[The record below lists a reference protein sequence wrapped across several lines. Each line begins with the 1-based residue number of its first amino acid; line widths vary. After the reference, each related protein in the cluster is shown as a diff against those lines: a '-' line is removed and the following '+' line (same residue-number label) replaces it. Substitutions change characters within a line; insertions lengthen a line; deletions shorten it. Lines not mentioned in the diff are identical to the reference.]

1 MNSKKK
7 KLGDVELDDFHY
19 HEVVHT
25 LNLVLELIDN
35 QLIQHPV
42 LKLEKEAR
50 MDVEKATDLLFS
62 AYQKVA
68 KKY

>member
-1 MNSKKK
+1 MAKKN
-7 KLGDVELDDFHY
+7 KLGDLELDDFHY

-25 LNLVLELIDN
+25 INLLMGLIDES
-35 QLIQHPV
+35 LIQHPV

-50 MDVEKATDLLFS
+50 REVEKATDHLFE
-62 AYQKVA
+62 AYQKIV

>member
-1 MNSKKK
+1 MSSKKK
-7 KLGDVELDDFHY
+7 VGDIELDDFHY

-25 LNLVLELIDN
+25 LNLVLGLIDEN
-35 QLIQHPV
+35 LIQHPV

-50 MDVEKATDLLFS
+50 QEVEKATDHLFA

-68 KKY
+68 IKY

>member
-1 MNSKKK
+1 MGNDKK
-7 KLGDVELDDFHY
+7 KLGDLELDDFHY

-25 LNLVLELIDN
+25 LNLVLGLIDET
-35 QLIQHPV
+35 LIQHPV

-50 MDVEKATDLLFS
+50 QDVEKAADHLFA

-68 KKY
+68 IKY

>member
-1 MNSKKK
+1 MSSKKK
-7 KLGDVELDDFHY
+7 VGDIELDDFHY

-25 LNLVLELIDN
+25 LNLVLGLIDEA
-35 QLIQHPV
+35 LIQHPV

-50 MDVEKATDLLFS
+50 QEVEKAADHLFA

-68 KKY
+68 IKY

>member
-1 MNSKKK
+1 MSNKK
-7 KLGDVELDDFHY
+7 KLGGIELDDFHY

-25 LNLVLELIDN
+25 INLLMGLIDES
-35 QLIQHPV
+35 LIHHPV

-50 MDVEKATDLLFS
+50 QEIEKATDHLFE
-62 AYQKVA
+62 AYQQIA

>member
-25 LNLVLELIDN
+25 LHLVLNLLDN
-35 QLIQHPV
+35 ELIQHPV

-50 MDVEKATDLLFS
+50 QDVEKATDHLFA

-68 KKY
+68 IKY

>member
-1 MNSKKK
+1 MSSKKK
-7 KLGDVELDDFHY
+7 VGDIELDDFHY

-25 LNLVLELIDN
+25 LDLVLGLIDEN
-35 QLIQHPV
+35 LIQHPV

-50 MDVEKATDLLFS
+50 QEVEKATDHLFA

-68 KKY
+68 IKY

>member
-1 MNSKKK
+1 MAKKN
-7 KLGDVELDDFHY
+7 KLGDLELDDFHY

-25 LNLVLELIDN
+25 INLLMGLIDDS
-35 QLIQHPV
+35 LIQHPV

-50 MDVEKATDLLFS
+50 REVEKETDHLFE
-62 AYQKVA
+62 AYQKIV

>member
-1 MNSKKK
+1 MAKKN
-7 KLGDVELDDFHY
+7 KLGNLELDDFHY

-25 LNLVLELIDN
+25 INLLMGLIDES
-35 QLIQHPV
+35 LIQHPV

-50 MDVEKATDLLFS
+50 REVEKATDHLFE
-62 AYQKVA
+62 AYQKIV

>member
-1 MNSKKK
+1 MSSKKK
-7 KLGDVELDDFHY
+7 KVGGIELDDFHY

-25 LNLVLELIDN
+25 LHLLMGLIDDS
-35 QLIQHPV
+35 LIQHPV

-50 MDVEKATDLLFS
+50 QEIEKATDHLFE
-62 AYQKVA
+62 AYQQIV

>member
-1 MNSKKK
+1 MSSKKK
-7 KLGDVELDDFHY
+7 VGDIELDDFHY

-25 LNLVLELIDN
+25 LNLLLGLIDEN
-35 QLIQHPV
+35 LIQHPV

-50 MDVEKATDLLFS
+50 QEVEKATDHLFA

-68 KKY
+68 IKY

>member
-1 MNSKKK
+1 MAKKN
-7 KLGDVELDDFHY
+7 KLGDLELDDFHY

-25 LNLVLELIDN
+25 INLLMGLIDES
-35 QLIQHPV
+35 LIQHPV

-50 MDVEKATDLLFS
+50 RDVEKATDHLFE
-62 AYQKVA
+62 AYQKIA

>member
-1 MNSKKK
+1 MAKKN
-7 KLGDVELDDFHY
+7 KLGDLELDDFHY

-25 LNLVLELIDN
+25 INLLMGLIDDS
-35 QLIQHPV
+35 LIQHPV

-50 MDVEKATDLLFS
+50 REVEKATDHLFE
-62 AYQKVA
+62 AYQKIV

>member
-1 MNSKKK
+1 MSSKKK
-7 KLGDVELDDFHY
+7 VGDIELDDFHY

-25 LNLVLELIDN
+25 LDLVLGLIDET
-35 QLIQHPV
+35 LIQHPV

-50 MDVEKATDLLFS
+50 QEVEKATDHLFA

-68 KKY
+68 IKY

>member
-1 MNSKKK
+1 MSNKK
-7 KLGDVELDDFHY
+7 KLGGIELDDFHY

-25 LNLVLELIDN
+25 INLLMGLIDES
-35 QLIQHPV
+35 LIQHPV

-50 MDVEKATDLLFS
+50 QEIEKATDHLFE
-62 AYQKVA
+62 AYQQIA